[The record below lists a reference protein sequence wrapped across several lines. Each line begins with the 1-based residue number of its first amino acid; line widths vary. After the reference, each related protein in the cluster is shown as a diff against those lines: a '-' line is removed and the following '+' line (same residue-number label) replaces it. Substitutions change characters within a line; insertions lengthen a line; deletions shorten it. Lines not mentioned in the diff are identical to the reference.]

1 MAKLY
6 KIMIKILYYI
16 FGIAVSVIALLLIV
30 SAFPIKGNYQ
40 VLIVLSG
47 SMEPTIKTGSIVIVK
62 PAPQYNVGDVITF
75 GAVSKTKVPI
85 THRIVDTRLQ
95 NGIPVYVT
103 KGDANEEKDTQ
114 EVPARQ
120 VIGKAL
126 FDVPF
131 LGYALSAAKKPIGFA
146 VLIAVP
152 AILILFDEGKKI
164 FFEVKKMR
172 RKKKNF

>member
-1 MAKLY
+1 
-6 KIMIKILYYI
+6 MIKILYYI
-16 FGIAVSVIALLLIV
+16 FGIAVSAIALLLIV

-47 SMEPTIKTGSIVIVK
+47 SMEPSIKTGSIVVVK

-75 GAVSKTKVPI
+75 GPVSKTKVPI
-85 THRIVDTRLQ
+85 THRIVEMRLQ
-95 NGIPVYVT
+95 NGIPVYMT
-103 KGDANEEKDTQ
+103 KGDANEEEDTR

-126 FDVPF
+126 FDIPF
-131 LGYALSAAKKPIGFA
+131 LGYALAAAKKPVGFG

-152 AILILFDEGKKI
+152 AIIILFDEGKKI
-164 FFEVKKMR
+164 FSEIKKMR
-172 RKKKNF
+172 KKKEEEISQ